1 MKESKEQFYH
11 VYNINEGFETFCF
24 TKVTI
29 STTIKFKK
37 LDITL
42 HSPLRLL
49 NLGRN
54 KRFLCLIFTDSP
66 ILNILFFFLSFFF
79 YDDKSFYDFTSHEK
93 VTFYI
98 IRIYSFIENE
108 ISKCKSF
115 DIKVDWKVVSGTMM
129 ILSAKIILLRIE

>member
-1 MKESKEQFYH
+1 MKEGKEQFYR
-11 VYNINEGFETFCF
+11 VYSINEGFETFCF
-24 TKVTI
+24 TKITT

-54 KRFLCLIFTDSP
+54 KRFLCLISTDFEYS
-66 ILNILFFFLSFFF
+66 FFSSFFLFLRWQEFLRLHF
-79 YDDKSFYDFTSHEK
+79 PRKSHVLYYTYLF
-93 VTFYI
+93 I
-98 IRIYSFIENE
+98 IENE
-108 ISKCKSF
+108 ISKRESF

-129 ILSAKIILLRIE
+129 ILSAKIISSIE

>member
-1 MKESKEQFYH
+1 MKEGKEQFYR
-11 VYNINEGFETFCF
+11 VYSINEGFETFCF
-24 TKVTI
+24 TKITT

-54 KRFLCLIFTDSP
+54 KRFLCLISTDFEYS
-66 ILNILFFFLSFFF
+66 FFSSFFLFLRWQEFLRF
-79 YDDKSFYDFTSHEK
+79 HFPRKSHVLYYTYLF
-93 VTFYI
+93 I
-98 IRIYSFIENE
+98 IENE
-108 ISKCKSF
+108 ISKRESF

-129 ILSAKIILLRIE
+129 ILSAKIISSIE